1 MAGAVIVGTGPG
13 IATAVARRFGRT
25 GMPVGLIARSQASID
40 AARATLREDGI
51 EAVGVTADAARETEL
66 KDALD
71 ALVAEQGVPEA
82 LIYNAG
88 LIQFDR
94 PGDLDHERHLQAYAI
109 NVLGALTTATHLA
122 PRMAEAGGGTI
133 VITGGMPDP
142 VPGVVSLS
150 LGKAG
155 VRALTTIL
163 AKEYGPAGVHVATV
177 TVCGGVAP
185 GTEYDPDRIAE
196 HYWRLH
202 GQQPAEWEQ
211 EVVFRGEP
219 VAA

>member
-1 MAGAVIVGTGPG
+1 MAA
-13 IATAVARRFGRT
+13 
-25 GMPVGLIARSQASID
+25 AS
-40 AARATLREDGI
+40 
-51 EAVGVTADAARETEL
+51 
-66 KDALD
+66 
-71 ALVAEQGVPEA
+71 
-82 LIYNAG
+82 
-88 LIQFDR
+88 
-94 PGDLDHERHLQAYAI
+94 
-109 NVLGALTTATHLA
+109 
-122 PRMAEAGGGTI
+122 GGTI
-133 VITGGMPDP
+133 IATRGMPET
-142 VPGVVSLS
+142 VPSSFSLS